1 MMKKTIVFDLG
12 GVLIEWDR
20 RALFKKL
27 FNDGNELDYFLTEVC
42 SLDWNSQIDLGM
54 PFEKAVQ
61 ERILEFP
68 NYAPQIQAY
77 IERWEEMIPGSIP
90 GAVKILKELKEAGYP
105 LAVLSNWSAETFP
118 KVWDRFEFLGWFN
131 PIVISGEVGLIKPG
145 SEIFKYLLNEI
156 NIDAANCIFIDDSL
170 PNIQMAE
177 ELGFEA
183 IFYSYPK
190 ELRTRLEQLNI
201 LTN

>member
-1 MMKKTIVFDLG
+1 MKKTIVFDLG
-12 GVLIEWDR
+12 GVMIEWDR

-27 FNDGNELDYFLTEVC
+27 FNDVNELDYFLTEVC
-42 SLDWNSQIDLGM
+42 SMEWNSQLDHGM
-54 PFEKAVQ
+54 SFEKVVE

-68 NYAPQIQAY
+68 GYAPQIQAY
-77 IERWEEMIPGSIP
+77 FERWEEMIPGSIP
-90 GAVKILKELKEAGYP
+90 GAVKILKELKDAGYP

-145 SEIFKYLLNEI
+145 SEIFQYLLNKI
-156 NIDAANCIFIDDSL
+156 NKDAANCIFIDDTL

-183 IFYSYPK
+183 ILYSSPM

>member
-1 MMKKTIVFDLG
+1 MKKTIVFDLG

-20 RALFKKL
+20 RALFRKL
-27 FNDGNELDYFLTEVC
+27 FNDVNELDYFLTEVC
-42 SLDWNSQIDLGM
+42 TMEWNSQLDQGM
-54 PFEKAVQ
+54 SFEKVVE

-68 NYAPQIQAY
+68 GYAPQIQAY
-77 IERWEEMIPGSIP
+77 FERWEEMIPGSIP
-90 GAVKILKELKEAGYP
+90 GAVKILKELKDAGYP

-145 SEIFKYLLNEI
+145 PEIFQYLLNKI
-156 NIDAANCIFIDDSL
+156 NKDAANCIFIDDTL

-183 IFYSYPK
+183 ILYSSPM